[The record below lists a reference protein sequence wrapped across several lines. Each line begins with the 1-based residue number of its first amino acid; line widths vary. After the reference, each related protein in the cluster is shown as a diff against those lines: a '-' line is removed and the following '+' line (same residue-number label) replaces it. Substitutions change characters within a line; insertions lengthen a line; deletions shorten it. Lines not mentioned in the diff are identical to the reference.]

1 EIERMFI
8 ELTVA
13 FISSLAFAVV
23 FNVPV
28 RYLLLGALAGTIG
41 WLIFRSLGG
50 TNTAIF
56 FASVGIGLL
65 AEGEARM
72 FRVPVLVI
80 AVPGIIPLVPGAGAY
95 STMLA
100 LVKGDFI
107 GALTNGT
114 ATLFAAGAIAVGIAL
129 ATVPLRLVRKGGERH
144 IRKTAHTRLT
154 SIDSPKR

>member
-1 EIERMFI
+1 MFI

-28 RYLLLGALAGTIG
+28 RYLLLGALAGTFG

-50 TNTAIF
+50 GNTAIF
-56 FASVGIGLL
+56 LASVGIGLL
-65 AEGEARM
+65 AEGGARM
-72 FRVPVLVI
+72 FRVPVLII

-107 GALTNGT
+107 GALTTGT
-114 ATLFAAGAIAVGIAL
+114 ETLFAAGAIAVGVAI

-144 IRKTAHTRLT
+144 IRKTANTRIT

>member
-1 EIERMFI
+1 MFI
-8 ELTVA
+8 ELSVA
-13 FISSLAFAVV
+13 FISSLAFAIV

-28 RYLLLGALAGTIG
+28 RYLLLGALAGTFG

-65 AEGEARM
+65 AEGGARM
-72 FRVPVLVI
+72 FRVPVLII

-107 GALTNGT
+107 GALTIGT
-114 ATLFAAGAIAVGIAL
+114 ETLFAAGAIAVGIAI

-144 IRKTAHTRLT
+144 IRKTANTRIT

>member
-1 EIERMFI
+1 MLI

-13 FISSLAFAVV
+13 FIASLAFAVV

-41 WLIFRSLGG
+41 WFIFKSLGG
-50 TNTAIF
+50 ANTAVF

-65 AEGEARM
+65 AEGGARM

-129 ATVPLRLVRKGGERH
+129 ATVPLRLVRKGGEGH
-144 IRKTAHTRLT
+144 IRKTAHTHIT
-154 SIDSPKR
+154 AIDSSKR